1 MMGTIEIKDK
11 PVQSWKFQLR
21 SYKRVIA
28 LGAAMV
34 VLATSA
40 CTYAGINIHNSSLS
54 SPKTS
59 SCSMTTKDPFELAK
73 TQSFGFFDDIST
85 ANWNKLRDLV
95 AHHQDHI
102 DMNDPSV
109 YFSVQGQGYRIKPA
123 EVLAKLPAEWFQSHY
138 EPNFSCMF
146 KVRVGGNGN
155 GDGPKWVCDP
165 HRLKIISAERKIK
178 NPTRPGCVIYSVG
191 SNGDFSFEEALQNI
205 LGKDTCEIHTFDM
218 DDFQDVTPKDMNIHF
233 HKWGLVHEA
242 TAAEEKDKEGAHI
255 FKTLKETIKELGHDD
270 LPAIDIFKIDCEG
283 CEFSTQ
289 ADWVS
294 DDTIPMLQQIL
305 VEVHYPNANN
315 ANKFFDGFKN
325 AGYVSFSKEH
335 NIQLPGLSA
344 SEHCFLKLDKEFFQV
359 PAE

>member
-1 MMGTIEIKDK
+1 MGIKGK
-11 PVQSWKFQLR
+11 PAQSWLHHVFQLR

-28 LGAAMV
+28 LMV
-34 VLATSA
+34 VLWIIIQS
-40 CTYAGINIHNSSLS
+40 SSLN

-59 SCSMTTKDPFELAK
+59 SSSSSSRHSHSMATKDPFELAK
-73 TQSFGFFDDIST
+73 KQSFGFFEDIST

-95 AHHQDHI
+95 AHHQDHF
-102 DMNDPSV
+102 DMNDPSI
-109 YFSVQGQGYRIKPA
+109 YFSINGRGKNRNIKPA
-123 EVLAKLPAEWFQSHY
+123 EDAVLPAEWFQSHY

-178 NPTRPGCVIYSVG
+178 NPTRPGCIIYSVG
-191 SNGDFSFEEALQNI
+191 SCGDFSFEEALQNL

-218 DDFQDVTPKDMNIHF
+218 DDFQDVMPKDMNIHF
-233 HKWGLVHEA
+233 HKWGLAHEA
-242 TAAEEKDKEGAHI
+242 TSAEENGKKGAHI

-283 CEFSTQ
+283 CEFTTQ
-289 ADWVS
+289 TDWIAS
-294 DDTIPMLQQIL
+294 DNTMPMLQQIL
-305 VEVHYPNANN
+305 VEVHYPKANN

-344 SEHCFLKLDKEFFQV
+344 SEHGFLKLDTEFFQV